1 MNTPDVSHELEHLRQ
16 ILESS
21 AQADSSTDQVT
32 RIVDGISQTLG
43 TDVCSLYKLLD
54 NGSLLL
60 LASHGLSAAVSSIVP
75 ANQGLIGH
83 VARTQHIL
91 NIKHPEQHPDYFYL
105 EHSQEER
112 FHSFCGVPVVHRGM
126 VIGVLVVQRRE
137 AKEVSSSQEAI
148 LITLATHLAL
158 LMVSIGSVQDSGDQ
172 QSTGLGI
179 CGAPGLALGKA
190 YVRRDRRLSDVQMLS
205 HNDISAEF
213 ALWNGLRELALDEI
227 RRERQLIH
235 ETMGE
240 GLASVMDA
248 YQLLLCDPA
257 FEQKIREHIQ
267 GGYHLPWALKQGVAY
282 YSSLFKA
289 MDDAY
294 LRARHEDIEHLGE
307 KLYQLWLDES
317 AQAPPSFD
325 DAIILIGQQVSISDI
340 AKLATERLAGIVC
353 TAGASLS
360 HIAVFAN
367 ALGIP
372 AVMGVGQLA
381 VKDGDLVVVDG
392 DTAQVLCAPSSHTVE
407 EYQRLIDERRLL
419 SEHLLAQSELPANT
433 LDHTRITLFANT
445 GLQADVK
452 PGLRYGAEGIGLY
465 RTEIPFMVRSSLP
478 SENEQELIYR
488 DALAHYA
495 GKPVYMR
502 TLDVGSDKCLPYMPI
517 VNEDN
522 PALGW
527 RGIRYTLDNQ
537 TLFNTQLRAILRAA
551 IGSEQLHL
559 LLPMI
564 SSSEQLDQALS
575 MIDDAVEELCLEG
588 QPVTRPKIGV
598 MVEVPACI
606 DLLPYW
612 QDKLDF
618 VSIGTNDLSQYLLA
632 IDRNNPLVGKWYDA
646 LHPSVLQEVDRAAST
661 ARSLG
666 LPVSVCGELASD
678 PVAVVFLIG
687 MGITQLSMS
696 AARIPLIKSLVRAVS
711 VYDAQQLLSNARQL
725 DRASAIRDLGNQ
737 YLNSLPL
744 DSAILRQGTKQ

>member
-1 MNTPDVSHELEHLRQ
+1 
-16 ILESS
+16 
-21 AQADSSTDQVT
+21 
-32 RIVDGISQTLG
+32 
-43 TDVCSLYKLLD
+43 
-54 NGSLLL
+54 
-60 LASHGLSAAVSSIVP
+60 
-75 ANQGLIGH
+75 
-83 VARTQHIL
+83 
-91 NIKHPEQHPDYFYL
+91 
-105 EHSQEER
+105 
-112 FHSFCGVPVVHRGM
+112 
-126 VIGVLVVQRRE
+126 
-137 AKEVSSSQEAI
+137 
-148 LITLATHLAL
+148 
-158 LMVSIGSVQDSGDQ
+158 
-172 QSTGLGI
+172 
-179 CGAPGLALGKA
+179 
-190 YVRRDRRLSDVQMLS
+190 
-205 HNDISAEF
+205 
-213 ALWNGLRELALDEI
+213 
-227 RRERQLIH
+227 
-235 ETMGE
+235 
-240 GLASVMDA
+240 
-248 YQLLLCDPA
+248 
-257 FEQKIREHIQ
+257 
-267 GGYHLPWALKQGVAY
+267 
-282 YSSLFKA
+282 
-289 MDDAY
+289 
-294 LRARHEDIEHLGE
+294 
-307 KLYQLWLDES
+307 
-317 AQAPPSFD
+317 
-325 DAIILIGQQVSISDI
+325 
-340 AKLATERLAGIVC
+340 
-353 TAGASLS
+353 
-360 HIAVFAN
+360 
-367 ALGIP
+367 
-372 AVMGVGQLA
+372 
-381 VKDGDLVVVDG
+381 
-392 DTAQVLCAPSSHTVE
+392 
-407 EYQRLIDERRLL
+407 
-419 SEHLLAQSELPANT
+419 
-433 LDHTRITLFANT
+433 
-445 GLQADVK
+445 
-452 PGLRYGAEGIGLY
+452 
-465 RTEIPFMVRSSLP
+465 MVRSSLP

-678 PVAVVFLIG
+678 PIAVVFLIG